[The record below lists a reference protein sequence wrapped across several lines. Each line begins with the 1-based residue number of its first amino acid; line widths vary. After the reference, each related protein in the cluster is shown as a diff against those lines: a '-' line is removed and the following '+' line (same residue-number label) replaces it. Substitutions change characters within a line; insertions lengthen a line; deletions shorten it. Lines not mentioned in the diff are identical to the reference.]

1 MFCITRLSPTREVL
15 ASDWEGLYDRIESLV
30 MAEVADSILGGL
42 NESFFEEY
50 AVIAWLTEFNVLRGA
65 KFISEPP
72 WSNDSD
78 N

>member
-1 MFCITRLSPTREVL
+1 
-15 ASDWEGLYDRIESLV
+15 